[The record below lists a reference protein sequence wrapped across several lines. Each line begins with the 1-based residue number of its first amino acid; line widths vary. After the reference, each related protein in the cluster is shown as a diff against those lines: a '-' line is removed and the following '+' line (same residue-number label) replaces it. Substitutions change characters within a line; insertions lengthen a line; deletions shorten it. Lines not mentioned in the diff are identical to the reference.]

1 MKYTVRVTEV
11 YELER
16 EYYIDADNKKQAKQI
31 AKDGAWY
38 DASDVGGEFFMTKI
52 KINEVI
58 KEVA

>member
-16 EYYIDADNKKQAKQI
+16 EYYVDADNKKQAKQI
-31 AKDGAWY
+31 AKDSDWY
-38 DASDVGGEFFMTKI
+38 DASDVDGQYHMRKI
-52 KINEVI
+52 KINEVV